1 MSDFQRNDGR
11 ESWEIHTTTMG
22 NTIKT
27 IVFDMPPSYESITYD
42 IAIKNEKSSYQKL
55 LNPTKTEYQTIFY
68 SKDYEIDRLEKE
80 NQRLNKII
88 SKKDKLLESNSA
100 KIRNYKMSIL
110 VSITLLFIVP
120 VIIVTFLFDF
130 ITTCATERI
139 ALFYPKSL

>member
-11 ESWEIHTTTMG
+11 ESWEIQTTTIG

-27 IVFDMPPSYESITYD
+27 IVFDMPPTYD
-42 IAIKNEKSSYQKL
+42 IAIKNENASYQKL
-55 LNPTKTEYQTIFY
+55 LNPTKTEYQRIFY

-100 KIRNYKMSIL
+100 KIRNYKMSIQ

-120 VIIVTFLFDF
+120 VIIVTFYSTL
-130 ITTCATERI
+130 
-139 ALFYPKSL
+139 

>member
-80 NQRLNKII
+80 N
-88 SKKDKLLESNSA
+88 
-100 KIRNYKMSIL
+100 
-110 VSITLLFIVP
+110 
-120 VIIVTFLFDF
+120 
-130 ITTCATERI
+130 
-139 ALFYPKSL
+139 

>member
-120 VIIVTFLFDF
+120 VIIVTFLL
-130 ITTCATERI
+130 T
-139 ALFYPKSL
+139 L